1 MPPYQFWVSFSKIPV
16 CLFKLFKFSNVELS
30 DTWICST
37 MVAPKALLLIQLAAA
52 TIRNNT
58 TNIYKQV
65 SIWTRQKQL
74 QYTMGWV
81 FTILDIQLAYYWI
94 LRKHPYAIGKIWLE
108 DEPQILLLL
117 LPGNIISI
125 TSSYFSPLGPTK
137 RSNYIR
143 YNQIGSPWE
152 SNYSSIFHFS

>member
-1 MPPYQFWVSFSKIPV
+1 
-16 CLFKLFKFSNVELS
+16 
-30 DTWICST
+30 

-81 FTILDIQLAYYWI
+81 FTILDIQLAYY
-94 LRKHPYAIGKIWLE
+94 
-108 DEPQILLLL
+108 
-117 LPGNIISI
+117 
-125 TSSYFSPLGPTK
+125 
-137 RSNYIR
+137 
-143 YNQIGSPWE
+143 
-152 SNYSSIFHFS
+152 